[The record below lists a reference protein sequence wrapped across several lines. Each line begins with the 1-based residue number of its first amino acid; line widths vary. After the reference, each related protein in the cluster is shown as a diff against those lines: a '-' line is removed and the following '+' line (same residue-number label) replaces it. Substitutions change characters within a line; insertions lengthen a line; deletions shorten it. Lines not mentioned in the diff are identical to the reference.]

1 MTCLIHNSP
10 LRPCMK
16 PTLLVAPAGQKPNT
30 INPDLVQQ
38 AAPQAEFSRQ
48 KRNPHRTGL
57 MRCRLIAVSP
67 MRILQASS
75 RVLEEAPRR
84 LRSGTSFAFAPLLD
98 LRGIQSPPFPPPN
111 VGESVR
117 VVQHHLTELHEG
129 SCAPDFP
136 FRRASAKVALG
147 WWTARGPRRY
157 RGESSPFGLSMLLR
171 RTTSVGLLQCTS
183 LGS

>member
-1 MTCLIHNSP
+1 
-10 LRPCMK
+10 
-16 PTLLVAPAGQKPNT
+16 
-30 INPDLVQQ
+30 
-38 AAPQAEFSRQ
+38 
-48 KRNPHRTGL
+48 

-117 VVQHHLTELHEG
+117 VVQHHLTELHEC
-129 SCAPDFP
+129 SRAPDFP

-171 RTTSVGLLQCTS
+171 RTTSVGLLQCTPWGVDFRMPTPS
-183 LGS
+183 LRLSVPRDSWESLVNFNLRLRVTTRLGVLLSA

>member
-1 MTCLIHNSP
+1 M
-10 LRPCMK
+10 
-16 PTLLVAPAGQKPNT
+16 
-30 INPDLVQQ
+30 
-38 AAPQAEFSRQ
+38 APQAEFSRQ

-117 VVQHHLTELHEG
+117 VVQHHLTELHEC